1 MINLSSSSHQNL
13 IIHSFI
19 ENNFKSQEDTYME
32 NTQTA
37 DGRMSVKDYVY
48 NVSAAVSNAI
58 LVMLGVGLLFQ
69 SVANIVHWNQL
80 YQIGAIAQVLLPAG
94 FGAAVASQM
103 KVNTLVMFSSMISAT
118 VGANGVYFT
127 SAAVNGTTATGWQM
141 HEAASSMLFTTG
153 QPISAVLAAIVAV
166 MVGKYLSGK
175 TPLDMMLVPLASTA
189 VGTLFGLGAG
199 AVTTPALNALS
210 KWVSSAMT
218 VSPLIGS
225 MLLALAFAI
234 FLMTPASSAALAI
247 AIALD
252 PISSGATLI
261 GTTAQFVGFLVMSFQ
276 ENNIGANIAQGF
288 ITPKVQFPNLLKNPR
303 LCLPSFV
310 AAMVSAAVGTMFFH
324 FSVPYTI
331 GGLGLTS
338 LIAPINLASTNLNSL
353 WVYLFCGVLLP
364 AVISVTGYRLMRAFH
379 WAEKDDLHLE
389 IV

>member
-13 IIHSFI
+13 I

>member
-1 MINLSSSSHQNL
+1 
-13 IIHSFI
+13 
-19 ENNFKSQEDTYME
+19 ME

>member
-1 MINLSSSSHQNL
+1 
-13 IIHSFI
+13 
-19 ENNFKSQEDTYME
+19 ME
-32 NTQTA
+32 NTQA
-37 DGRMSVKDYVY
+37 QDGRMPVKDYVY

-69 SVANIVHWNQL
+69 SIANIVHWNQL

-94 FGAAVASQM
+94 FGAAVASQL
-103 KVNTLVMFSSMISAT
+103 KVNTLVMFSAMISAT
-118 VGANGVYFT
+118 VGANAVYFT
-127 SAAVNGTTATGWQM
+127 TSAVSGATATGWQA
-141 HEAASSMLFTTG
+141 HEAASSMVFASG
-153 QPISAVLAAIVAV
+153 QPISAVLAAVLAV
-166 MVGKYLSGK
+166 MVGKYLTGK
-175 TPLDMMLVPLASTA
+175 TPLDMMLVPLASTF
-189 VGTLFGLGAG
+189 VGTMFGLGAG

-210 KWVSSAMT
+210 KWVSGAMT

-225 MLLALAFAI
+225 MALALAFAI

-276 ENNIGANIAQGF
+276 ENNVGANIAQGM

-303 LCLPSFV
+303 LCLPPFV
-310 AAMVSAAVGTMFFH
+310 AAMVSAAVGTLFFK

-338 LIAPINLASTNLNSL
+338 FIAPINLASTNMHSF

-364 AVISVTGYRLMRAFH
+364 AIISVVGYRLMRAFH
-379 WAEKDDLHLE
+379 WAEQDDLHLE

>member
-58 LVMLGVGLLFQ
+58 LLMLGVGLLFQ

>member
-338 LIAPINLASTNLNSL
+338 LIAPINLASANLNSL

>member
-1 MINLSSSSHQNL
+1 MINLSSSYHQNL